1 MDDRTALFSTNRDGG
16 RNRDP
21 LDPAESHHGYFHGR
35 LYVHPGYVPNTPN
48 TEDSPESPYSREMRA
63 GVSQLRFDRDLEA
76 QYLAA
81 HLRRVQLRVR
91 IWFSLGVA
99 LSLIYTG
106 VEMVRYGIGSA
117 VFGVQFLCIFPCSV
131 ALVCLVWSPGY
142 QRFFIPIA
150 RILVPL
156 KGALMAF
163 FIARE
168 VGIGRDEALAS
179 LAVYVMAAFY
189 FSGLQFRAALVAAAA
204 IIVTFIAS
212 AVGAGVVGVSEVNAL
227 VVLLMTGA
235 MGALVA
241 YDVERSYR
249 RSFLESA
256 FIAQLVTQD
265 GLTGLM
271 NRRALDDHLLRVW
284 QQAQRDQRTVAVL
297 MIDIDHFKPYND
309 AHGHQAGD
317 VALRN
322 VAQLLRGF
330 ARRPL
335 DIAARYGGDEF
346 VVILYDLPLSSISEI
361 AERIRQSVEDAASKK
376 RGASSALGVT
386 VSLGAG
392 VVAPTIDRTPRGALQ
407 FADEALYRAKEAGRN
422 CVVVADV
429 EAYRLIK
436 TGSFKKPAELSVL
449 VTKPATG
456 SVRG

>member
-1 MDDRTALFSTNRDGG
+1 MIRVAIEISPTQQNRTDRHFQGW
-16 RNRDP
+16 
-21 LDPAESHHGYFHGR
+21 
-35 LYVHPGYVPNTPN
+35 LYVHLGYGPNTSGA
-48 TEDSPESPYSREMRA
+48 EDPPESPYSRELRV
-63 GVSQLRFDRDLEA
+63 GVPHLRFDRDLEA

-81 HLRRVQLRVR
+81 HLQRVRLRVR
-91 IWFSLGVA
+91 IWFSLGAA

-106 VEMVRYGIGSA
+106 IEMVRYGIGSA

-131 ALVCLVWSPGY
+131 VLVCIAWSSRY
-142 QRFFIPIA
+142 QRFFTPLA
-150 RILVPL
+150 GMLVPL

-168 VGIGRDEALAS
+168 VGTGRDEALAS
-179 LAVYVMAAFY
+179 LAVYVIAAFY

-204 IIVTFIAS
+204 IIVTFAVS
-212 AVGAGVVGVSEVNAL
+212 AVGSGAVAGSGL
-227 VVLLMTGA
+227 DGLIVLLMTGA

-271 NRRALDDHLLRVW
+271 NRRTLDDHLLRVW
-284 QQAQRDQRTVAVL
+284 QQAQRDQRTLAVL
-297 MIDIDHFKPYND
+297 MVDIDHFKSYND
-309 AHGHQAGD
+309 AHGHQTGD
-317 VALRN
+317 VALRS

-346 VVILYDLPLSSISEI
+346 VVILYDLPLPPVSEI
-361 AERIRQSVEDAASKK
+361 AERIRQSVQDIASQN
-376 RGASSALGVT
+376 GEASSGPGFT
-386 VSLGAG
+386 VSVG
-392 VVAPTIDRTPRGALQ
+392 VGIVAPAVGRTPRGALQ
-407 FADEALYRAKEAGRN
+407 FADEALYKAKRAGRN

-429 EAYRLIK
+429 EAYRLLN
-436 TGSFKKPAELSVL
+436 TGSFKKPSDPAVPFA
-449 VTKPATG
+449 KAATG
-456 SVRG
+456 SSKG